1 MAEKRYKLEE
11 LKIGMRVTVRELD
24 NILDTYIILID
35 VVPYTIYDIRGSIAF
50 IGKEPTREIDEIVNK
65 NKDNVFGVYNDSF
78 ARMKGFD
85 GDLFHTLVFGDDFKD
100 GLEDDSEDEDNFF
113 KEFEVINTDEM
124 DSYVFDDSIEKNFF
138 DLRSS
143 DTNSGVF
150 RDFLECV
157 PWSED
162 FIENNNLLIGN
173 NAIPT
178 RLLSKEEKELKMFIY
193 NELLKLGYDINDF
206 DDSTSDEY
214 LSYVSK
220 ATKYLMKHKEVP
232 EDIREYLLSHRKG

>member
-1 MAEKRYKLEE
+1 
-11 LKIGMRVTVRELD
+11 
-24 NILDTYIILID
+24 
-35 VVPYTIYDIRGSIAF
+35 
-50 IGKEPTREIDEIVNK
+50 
-65 NKDNVFGVYNDSF
+65 
-78 ARMKGFD
+78 
-85 GDLFHTLVFGDDFKD
+85 
-100 GLEDDSEDEDNFF
+100 
-113 KEFEVINTDEM
+113 M

-138 DLRSS
+138 DLRTS

-173 NAIPT
+173 NSIPT
-178 RLLSKEEKELKMFIY
+178 RMLSKEEKELDLFIY
-193 NELLKLGYDINDF
+193 NELLRLGYDINDF

-220 ATKYLMKHKEVP
+220 ATKYLMKHEEVP
-232 EDIREYLLSHRKG
+232 EDIREYLLSHK